1 MRPLAVQAYDVIT
14 TRHLTAKVRVF
25 LDYLLQHLGQ
35 YPPSVAKMQDLIK
48 MGGYHFTAE
57 LNHYINAFT

>member
-48 MGGYHFTAE
+48 MGDITSQQS
-57 LNHYINAFT
+57 